1 MNILVI
7 NGANLNMLSK
17 RNSDIYGN
25 LSYEELC
32 KRIED
37 YAENLD
43 ISVEIMQTNHEGDII
58 DIINEADENFDACII
73 NAGAYTHYSYA
84 IRDAIECSDI
94 PFVEVHL
101 SDIFSREDFRK
112 ISVIKD
118 VCKKQFY
125 GKFEKS
131 YYEAIDYLAKGFE
144 KDARKIY

>member
-17 RNSDIYGN
+17 RNADIYGN
-25 LSYEELC
+25 FSYEELI
-32 KRIED
+32 KKIED
-37 YAENLD
+37 YAQNLD
-43 ISVEIMQTNHEGDII
+43 ISIEIMQTNHEGDIV
-58 DIINEADENFDACII
+58 DVINEADENFDACII

-94 PFVEVHL
+94 PFIEVHL
-101 SDIFSREDFRK
+101 SDIYNREDFRK

-131 YYEAIDYLAKGFE
+131 YFEAIDYFAKGFW
-144 KDARKIY
+144 KDAR

>member
-17 RNSDIYGN
+17 RNADIYGN
-25 LSYEELC
+25 FSYEELC
-32 KRIED
+32 EKIED
-37 YAENLD
+37 YAENLGVS
-43 ISVEIMQTNHEGDII
+43 IEIMQTNHEGDIV

-84 IRDAIECSDI
+84 IKDAIECSPI

-101 SDIFSREDFRK
+101 SDIYNREDFRK

-118 VCKKQFY
+118 VCKKQFF

-131 YYEAIDYLAKGFE
+131 YFEALELLAKGFG
-144 KDARKIY
+144 ANA